1 LPGEHELTEHVRHA
15 RRVRASGQHG
25 ITMSRH
31 VLLNNIDH
39 RELRIDTRRVPG
51 LGDEVMSVP
60 TFPGEFRDLQAY
72 YPIVFVEGAGGALQP
87 VALLGL
93 QEGQNLFL
101 GEAGWDAA
109 YLPLAIERQPFLI
122 GIGDAGEPMVHVDL
136 GSPRIAQDGGEPVFK
151 EFGGTTAYLD
161 RVSSV
166 LRVLYEGSQGNA
178 GFVELLRAHGLLE
191 PFVLDIQ
198 LKDGTHHRL
207 GGLHTIAEERLR
219 ELDGA
224 LLQQLNRSGALEAIH
239 MAMASLSNFRDLI
252 ERMERRRAADR

>member
-1 LPGEHELTEHVRHA
+1 MSA
-15 RRVRASGQHG
+15 
-25 ITMSRH
+25 MSRH
-31 VLLNNIDH
+31 ALLNNIDH
-39 RELRIDTRRVPG
+39 RDLRIDTRRVPG

-60 TFPGEFRDLQAY
+60 TFPGEFRDLQAC
-72 YPIVFVEGAGGALQP
+72 YPIVFGEGAGGVLQP

-101 GEAGWDAA
+101 DEDGWDAA

-122 GIGDAGEPMVHVDL
+122 GIGEGGEPMVHVDL
-136 GSPRIAQDGGEPVFK
+136 DSPRIAQEAGELVFK

-166 LRVLYEGSQGNA
+166 LRALYEGSQGNA

-191 PFVLDIQ
+191 PFVLDIR

-224 LLQQLNRSGALEAIH
+224 VLRQLNRSGALEAIH
-239 MAMASLSNFRDLI
+239 MAMASLSNLRDLI